1 MKKIF
6 ISLLTLLTGFS
17 FSQELE
23 KSLLWKISGNGL
35 KDDSYLFGTIHITC
49 DATLD
54 DNTLRA
60 LDNTKQL
67 YLELDMD
74 EKSMQ
79 MQMLKH
85 IKMNDDTK
93 LSTLLTAEEFKIVD
107 DFLKKNMNMSAKTF
121 DTFKPFM
128 VSTMLLPKLLDCDFQ
143 SVESELMKVT
153 KEQGEEE
160 VFGLE
165 KMEDQMKV
173 FDAIPY
179 KTQAEELLKTA
190 KGDLSNEKDEFK
202 KMLVIYEDKD
212 IEGMLRMMDD
222 SDNKITSEN
231 QDVLL
236 NNRNK
241 NWIPIMIITMKDK
254 PTFFGVG
261 AGHLAGEE
269 GVIKLLRK
277 QGFKVEAVK

>member
-6 ISLLTLLTGFS
+6 ISLLTLVTGLS

-35 KDDSYLFGTIHITC
+35 KHESYLFGTIHITC

-54 DNTLRA
+54 ENTLKA
-60 LDNTKQL
+60 LENTKQL

-79 MQMLKH
+79 MQMMKYMMM
-85 IKMNDDTK
+85 KDGVK
-93 LSTLLTAEEFKIVD
+93 LSTLLNADDFKTVD
-107 DFLKKNMNMSAKTF
+107 EFLKKNMNMSAKMF
-121 DTFKPFM
+121 DSFKPFM
-128 VSTMLLPKLLDCDFQ
+128 ITTMLYPKMLDCPFQ

-153 KEQGEEE
+153 KEQNEE

-165 KMEDQMKV
+165 TVEDQMKV
-173 FDAIPY
+173 FDNISY
-179 KTQAEELLKTA
+179 EIQAEELVKTA
-190 KGDLSNEKDEFK
+190 KSGLDKDKVELT
-202 KMLVIYEDKD
+202 KMMEIYKSKD
-212 IEGMLRMMDD
+212 IEGMLKMMDD

-241 NWIPIMIITMKDK
+241 NWIPIIIKTIKDK

-277 QGFKVEAVK
+277 QGYKVEAVK

>member
-1 MKKIF
+1 MKKFF
-6 ISLLTLLTGFS
+6 ISLLTLVTGLS

-35 KDDSYLFGTIHITC
+35 KHESYLFGTIHITC

-54 DNTLRA
+54 ENTLKA
-60 LDNTKQL
+60 LENTKQL

-79 MQMLKH
+79 MQMMKYMMM
-85 IKMNDDTK
+85 KDGVK
-93 LSTLLTAEEFKIVD
+93 LSTLLNADDFKTVD
-107 DFLKKNMNMSAKTF
+107 EFLKKNMNMSAKMF
-121 DTFKPFM
+121 DSFKPFM
-128 VSTMLLPKLLDCDFQ
+128 ITTMLYPKMLDCPFQ

-153 KEQGEEE
+153 KEQNEE

-165 KMEDQMKV
+165 TVEDQMKV
-173 FDAIPY
+173 FDNISY
-179 KTQAEELLKTA
+179 EIQAEELVKTA
-190 KGDLSNEKDEFK
+190 KSGLDKDKVELA
-202 KMLVIYEDKD
+202 KMMEIYKSKD
-212 IEGMLRMMDD
+212 IEGMLKMMDA

-241 NWIPIMIITMKDK
+241 NWIPIMIKTMKDK

-277 QGFKVEAVK
+277 QGYKVEAVK

>member
-1 MKKIF
+1 MKKFF
-6 ISLLTLLTGFS
+6 ISLLTLVTGLS

-74 EKSMQ
+74 DKSMQ
-79 MQMLKH
+79 MQMMKYMMM
-85 IKMNDDTK
+85 KDGAK
-93 LSTLLTAEEFKIVD
+93 LSTLLSPEDFKILD
-107 DFLKKNMNMSAKTF
+107 EFMKKNLNMSAKMF
-121 DTFKPFM
+121 DSFKPFM
-128 VSTMLLPKLLDCDFQ
+128 ISSMLFPKMLDCKSQ
-143 SVESELMKVT
+143 SVESELMKIT
-153 KEQGEEE
+153 KEQNEEI
-160 VFGLE
+160 FGLE
-165 KMEDQMKV
+165 KAEDQMKV
-173 FDAIPY
+173 FDEISY
-179 KTQAEELLKTA
+179 QDQADELLKTV
-190 KGDLSNEKDEFK
+190 KDNLEKDKKEFQE
-202 KMLVIYEDKD
+202 MITIYQNKD
-212 IEGMLRMMDD
+212 IEGMLKMMSD

-231 QDVLL
+231 QDILL

-241 NWIPIMIITMKDK
+241 NWIPIMVKTMKDK

-277 QGFKVEAVK
+277 KGYKVEAVQ

>member
-1 MKKIF
+1 MRYLI
-6 ISLLTLLTGFS
+6 LLFS
-17 FSQELE
+17 FLFSLFSNAQELE

-35 KDDSYLFGTIHITC
+35 KEPSYLFGTIHATC

-54 DNTLRA
+54 ENTLKA
-60 LDNTKQL
+60 LEVTKQL
-67 YLELDMD
+67 FLELDMD
-74 EKSMQ
+74 DKALQ
-79 MQMLKH
+79 MEM
-85 IKMNDDTK
+85 IKFMTMKDGVK
-93 LSTLLTAEEFKIVD
+93 LSTLLSPEDFQIVD
-107 DFLKKNMNMSAKTF
+107 EFLKKNLKMSAKMF
-121 DTFKPFM
+121 DSFKPFM
-128 VSTMLLPKLLDCDFQ
+128 ISSMLLPKMIDCQ
-143 SVESELMKVT
+143 YKSVELELMKIS
-153 KEQGEEE
+153 KEQNEE

-165 KMEDQMKV
+165 KVEDQMKV

-179 KTQAEELLKTA
+179 QIQADELLKTA
-190 KGDLSNEKDEFK
+190 KGDLEKEKEEFNEI
-202 KMLVIYEDKD
+202 MTIYQNKD
-212 IEGMLRMMDD
+212 IEGMLKLMNE

-241 NWIPIMIITMKDK
+241 NWISKMIEVMKEK

-277 QGFKVEAVK
+277 QGYKVEAVK

>member
-6 ISLLTLLTGFS
+6 ISLLTLLTGLS

-35 KDDSYLFGTIHITC
+35 KQDSYLYGTIHITC

-54 DNTLRA
+54 ENTLKA
-60 LDNTKQL
+60 LKATEQL
-67 YLELDMD
+67 FLELDMD
-74 EKSMQ
+74 DKSMQ
-79 MQMLKH
+79 MQMMKH
-85 IKMNDDTK
+85 MMMKDGVK
-93 LSTLLTAEEFKIVD
+93 LSTLLSAEDFKIVD
-107 DFLKKNMNMSAKTF
+107 EFLKKNINMSAKMF
-121 DTFKPFM
+121 DSFKPFIIT
-128 VSTMLLPKLLDCDFQ
+128 TMLYPKMIDCSFQ
-143 SVESELMKVT
+143 SVETELMKIT
-153 KEQGEEE
+153 KEQNEE

-165 KMEDQMKV
+165 SVEDQMKV
-173 FDAIPY
+173 FDNIPY
-179 KTQAEELLKTA
+179 QTQAEELLKTA
-190 KGDLSNEKDEFK
+190 KGDLTKDKEEMQ
-202 KMLVIYEDKD
+202 KMMAIYQNKD
-212 IEGMLRMMDD
+212 IEGMLKMMDN

-241 NWIPIMIITMKDK
+241 NWISKMTEVMMQK

-277 QGFKVEAVK
+277 KGFKVEAVK

>member
-1 MKKIF
+1 MKKYFLYI
-6 ISLLTLLTGFS
+6 LTLITGLS

-35 KDDSYLFGTIHITC
+35 KQDSYLYGTIHITC

-54 DNTLRA
+54 ENTLKA
-60 LDNTKQL
+60 LKATEQL
-67 YLELDMD
+67 FLELDMD
-74 EKSMQ
+74 DKSMQ
-79 MQMLKH
+79 MQMMKLMMMK
-85 IKMNDDTK
+85 DGVK
-93 LSTLLTAEEFKIVD
+93 LSTLLSPEDFQIVD
-107 DFLKKNMNMSAKTF
+107 EFLKKNLKMSAKLF
-121 DTFKPFM
+121 DSFKPFM
-128 VSTMLLPKLLDCDFQ
+128 ISSMLFPKMLDCEHK

-153 KEQGEEE
+153 KEQNEE

-165 KMEDQMKV
+165 KVEDQMKV
-173 FDAIPY
+173 FGEIPY
-179 KTQAEELLKTA
+179 QDQVDELLKTV
-190 KGDLSNEKDEFK
+190 KGDLEKDK
-202 KMLVIYEDKD
+202 KELDEMMTIYQNKD

-241 NWIPIMIITMKDK
+241 NWIPIMIKTMKNK
-254 PTFFGVG
+254 ATFFGVG

-277 QGFKVEAVK
+277 QGYKVEAVQ

>member
-1 MKKIF
+1 MKKFF
-6 ISLLTLLTGFS
+6 ITLLTLLTGFS

-35 KDDSYLFGTIHITC
+35 KHDSYLFGTIHITC

-54 DNTLRA
+54 DNTLSA
-60 LDNTKQL
+60 LENTKQL

-79 MQMLKH
+79 MQMMQHMMMK
-85 IKMNDDTK
+85 DGAK
-93 LSTLLTAEEFKIVD
+93 LSTLLNSEDFKTVD
-107 DFLKKNMNMSAKTF
+107 EFLKKNLNMSAKLF
-121 DTFKPFM
+121 DSFKPFM
-128 VSTMLLPKLLDCDFQ
+128 ITTMLYPKMIDCPFQ
-143 SVESELMKVT
+143 SVESVLMKVT
-153 KEQGEEE
+153 EEQNEE

-165 KMEDQMKV
+165 TIEDQMKV
-173 FDAIPY
+173 FDNISY
-179 KTQAEELLKTA
+179 EIQAEELVKMA
-190 KGDLSNEKDEFK
+190 KGDLEKDKDEMN
-202 KMLVIYEDKD
+202 KMMKIYQNRD
-212 IEGMLRMMDD
+212 IEGMLKMMDD
-222 SDNKITSEN
+222 SDNKITSDN

-241 NWIPIMIITMKDK
+241 NWIPIMIKTMKNK
-254 PTFFGVG
+254 ATFFGVG

>member
-6 ISLLTLLTGFS
+6 ISLLTLLTSFS

-54 DNTLRA
+54 DNTLSA
-60 LDNTKQL
+60 LENTKQL

-79 MQMLKH
+79 MQMMKLMMMK
-85 IKMNDDTK
+85 DGAK
-93 LSTLLTAEEFKIVD
+93 LSTLLSPEDFKILD
-107 DFLKKNMNMSAKTF
+107 EFMKKNLNMSAKLF
-121 DTFKPFM
+121 DSFKPFM
-128 VSTMLLPKLLDCDFQ
+128 ISSMLFPKMLDCKSQ
-143 SVESELMKVT
+143 SVESELMKIT
-153 KEQGEEE
+153 KEQNEEI
-160 VFGLE
+160 FGLE
-165 KMEDQMKV
+165 KAEDQMKV
-173 FDAIPY
+173 FDEISY
-179 KTQAEELLKTA
+179 QDQADELLKTV
-190 KGDLSNEKDEFK
+190 KDNLEKDKKEFQE
-202 KMLVIYEDKD
+202 MITIYQNKD
-212 IEGMLRMMDD
+212 IEGMLKMMSD

-231 QDVLL
+231 QDILL
-236 NNRNK
+236 NDRNK
-241 NWIPIMIITMKDK
+241 KWIPIMVKIMKDK

-277 QGFKVEAVK
+277 QGYKVEAVQ

>member
-1 MKKIF
+1 MRYLILLFTFF
-6 ISLLTLLTGFS
+6 ISLFANA
-17 FSQELE
+17 QELE

-35 KDDSYLFGTIHITC
+35 KQPSYLYGTIHITC

-54 DNTLRA
+54 ENTLNA
-60 LDNTKQL
+60 LEATQQL

-74 EKSMQ
+74 DKSMQ
-79 MQMLKH
+79 MQMMKLMMMK
-85 IKMNDDTK
+85 DGVK
-93 LSTLLTAEEFKIVD
+93 LSTLLSPEDFQIVD
-107 DFLKKNMNMSAKTF
+107 EFLKKNLIMSAKLF
-121 DTFKPFM
+121 DSFKPFM
-128 VSTMLLPKLLDCDFQ
+128 ISSMLFPKMLDCEHK

-153 KEQGEEE
+153 KEQNEE

-165 KMEDQMKV
+165 KVEDQMKV
-173 FDAIPY
+173 FDEIPY
-179 KTQAEELLKTA
+179 QDQVDELLKTV
-190 KGDLSNEKDEFK
+190 KGDLEKDK
-202 KMLVIYEDKD
+202 KELDEMMTIYQNKD
-212 IEGMLRMMDD
+212 IEGMLKIMTD

-231 QDVLL
+231 QDILL

-241 NWIPIMIITMKDK
+241 NWIPVMIKTMKDK

-277 QGFKVEAVK
+277 QGYKVEAVK

>member
-6 ISLLTLLTGFS
+6 ITLLTLLTGFS

-35 KDDSYLFGTIHITC
+35 KQPSYLYGTIHITC
-49 DATLD
+49 DASLD
-54 DNTLRA
+54 ENTLNA
-60 LDNTKQL
+60 LDKTEQL

-74 EKSMQ
+74 DKSMQ
-79 MQMLKH
+79 MQMMKYMMM
-85 IKMNDDTK
+85 KNGVK
-93 LSTLLTAEEFKIVD
+93 LSTLLSPEDFQIVD
-107 DFLKKNMNMSAKTF
+107 EFLKKNLKMSAKLF
-121 DTFKPFM
+121 DSFKPFM
-128 VSTMLLPKLLDCDFQ
+128 ISSMLFPKMLDCEHK
-143 SVESELMKVT
+143 SVESELMKIT
-153 KEQGEEE
+153 KEQNEE

-165 KMEDQMKV
+165 KVEDQMKV

-179 KTQAEELLKTA
+179 QDQADELLKTV
-190 KGDLSNEKDEFK
+190 KGDLEKDK
-202 KMLVIYEDKD
+202 KELDEMMTIYQNKD
-212 IEGMLRMMDD
+212 IEGMLKIMTD

-241 NWIPIMIITMKDK
+241 NWIPVMIKTMKDK

-269 GVIKLLRK
+269 GIIKMLRK
-277 QGFKVEAVK
+277 Q

>member
-1 MKKIF
+1 MKKYFLYI
-6 ISLLTLLTGFS
+6 LTLITGLS

-35 KDDSYLFGTIHITC
+35 KQDSYLYGTIHITC

-54 DNTLRA
+54 ENTLKA
-60 LDNTKQL
+60 LKATEQL
-67 YLELDMD
+67 FLELDMD
-74 EKSMQ
+74 DKSMQ
-79 MQMLKH
+79 MQMMKYMMM
-85 IKMNDDTK
+85 KDGAK
-93 LSTLLTAEEFKIVD
+93 LSTLLKAEDFQLVD
-107 DFLKKNMNMSAKTF
+107 EFLKKNINMSAKMF
-121 DTFKPFM
+121 DSFKPFM
-128 VSTMLLPKLLDCDFQ
+128 ITTMLYPKMLDCPFQ

-153 KEQGEEE
+153 KEQNEE

-165 KMEDQMKV
+165 TVEDQMKV
-173 FDAIPY
+173 FDNIPY
-179 KTQAEELLKTA
+179 QTQAEELLKTA
-190 KGDLSNEKDEFK
+190 KGDLTKDKEEMQ
-202 KMLVIYEDKD
+202 KMMAIYQNKD
-212 IEGMLRMMDD
+212 IEGMLKMMDN

-241 NWIPIMIITMKDK
+241 NWISKMTEVMMQK

-277 QGFKVEAVK
+277 KGFKVEAVK

>member
-1 MKKIF
+1 MKKYFLYI
-6 ISLLTLLTGFS
+6 ITLITGFS

-35 KDDSYLFGTIHITC
+35 KHDSYLFGTIHITC

-54 DNTLRA
+54 ENTLTA
-60 LDNTKQL
+60 LEKTEQL

-74 EKSMQ
+74 DKSMQ
-79 MQMLKH
+79 MQMMKH
-85 IKMNDDTK
+85 MMMKDGVK
-93 LSTLLTAEEFKIVD
+93 LSTLLNAEDFKIVD
-107 DFLKKNMNMSAKTF
+107 EFLKKNMNMSAKMF
-121 DTFKPFM
+121 DSFKPFII
-128 VSTMLLPKLLDCDFQ
+128 STMLYPKMINCSFQ
-143 SVESELMKVT
+143 SIETELMKVSSN
-153 KEQGEEE
+153 QNEE

-165 KMEDQMKV
+165 SVEDQMKV
-173 FDAIPY
+173 FDNISY
-179 KTQAEELLKTA
+179 QIQADELLKMA
-190 KGDLSNEKDEFK
+190 KGDLTKDKEEMK
-202 KMLVIYEDKD
+202 KMMAIYQSKD
-212 IEGMLRMMDD
+212 IEGMLKMMDS

-231 QDVLL
+231 QDALL

-241 NWIPIMIITMKDK
+241 NWISKMTEVMMQK

-277 QGFKVEAVK
+277 KGFKVEAVK

>member
-1 MKKIF
+1 MKKFF
-6 ISLLTLLTGFS
+6 ITLLTLLTGFS

-79 MQMLKH
+79 MQMMQHMMMK
-85 IKMNDDTK
+85 DGTK
-93 LSTLLTAEEFKIVD
+93 LSTLLNSEDFKTVD
-107 DFLKKNMNMSAKTF
+107 EFLKKNLNMSAKLF
-121 DTFKPFM
+121 DSFKPFM
-128 VSTMLLPKLLDCDFQ
+128 ITTMLYPKMIDCPFQ
-143 SVESELMKVT
+143 SVESVLMKVT
-153 KEQGEEE
+153 EEQNEE

-165 KMEDQMKV
+165 TIEDQMKV
-173 FDAIPY
+173 FDNISY
-179 KTQAEELLKTA
+179 EIQAEELLKTA

-202 KMLVIYEDKD
+202 KMLVIYEEKD

-241 NWIPIMIITMKDK
+241 NWIPIMIKTMKDK
-254 PTFFGVG
+254 STFFGVG

-277 QGFKVEAVK
+277 QGYKVEAVQ

>member
-1 MKKIF
+1 MKHLFLIAG
-6 ISLLTLLTGFS
+6 LLITILGN
-17 FSQELE
+17 SQELE
-23 KSLLWKISGNGL
+23 KSLLWRISSNEL
-35 KDDSYLFGTIHITC
+35 QEPSYLYGTIHATC
-49 DATLD
+49 DAKLD
-54 DNTLRA
+54 ENTLKA
-60 LDNTKQL
+60 LDETKQL
-67 YLELDMD
+67 FLELDMD
-74 EKSMQ
+74 DKS

-85 IKMNDDTK
+85 IKMNDGTK

-153 KEQGEEE
+153 KEQGEE

-202 KMLVIYEDKD
+202 KMLVIYEEKD

-241 NWIPIMIITMKDK
+241 NWIPIMIKTMKNK
-254 PTFFGVG
+254 ATFFGVG